1 MASIFGSIIGVVCV
15 TLVEKLKEYIDAL
28 AEAYVENIEANVRA
42 KLAEDRAK
50 IAEAKYEALKHSKH
64 SS

>member
-28 AEAYVENIEANVRA
+28 AEANVENIEANVRA